1 MRKSFSLLLF
11 ITLLN
16 ILYHLFFSYDKEIEN
31 TLIVIKRGMK
41 ISEISDMLHNKGIIN
56 NEFAFKIWVK
66 LNFLEKKIKYG
77 EFEIRGKNSIF
88 NVTKNLSSGKFFY
101 RKFTLVEGMYKYE
114 LFKFLKKLI
123 LIQNFK

>member
-1 MRKSFSLLLF
+1 M
-11 ITLLN
+11 
-16 ILYHLFFSYDKEIEN
+16 FFSYDKEIEN

-88 NVTKNLSSGKFFY
+88 NVTKKSFI
-101 RKFTLVEGMYKYE
+101 RKI
-114 LFKFLKKLI
+114 FLQKVY
-123 LIQNFK
+123 FS

>member
-66 LNFLEKKIKYG
+66 LNFLEKKNKVWRI
-77 EFEIRGKNSIF
+77 
-88 NVTKNLSSGKFFY
+88 
-101 RKFTLVEGMYKYE
+101 
-114 LFKFLKKLI
+114 
-123 LIQNFK
+123 

>member
-41 ISEISDMLHNKGIIN
+41 ISEISDMLHNKELLIMNLHLKFG
-56 NEFAFKIWVK
+56 
-66 LNFLEKKIKYG
+66 LN
-77 EFEIRGKNSIF
+77 
-88 NVTKNLSSGKFFY
+88 
-101 RKFTLVEGMYKYE
+101 
-114 LFKFLKKLI
+114 
-123 LIQNFK
+123 